1 MITLLSQFESNFKQY
16 LTPTQF
22 QTLSILISL
31 INQYREVKIEKLATY
46 FPLPIQF
53 DSRRKHIQRFL
64 VLVGLSIPLIWFPII
79 SLIITEQFPMNSSLI
94 IALDRTQ
101 WQDKN
106 IFVISIIWCGHGWPI
121 YWTIFDKKGSS
132 NLAEQKA
139 LIRPVIKL
147 LNKYHIIIIGD
158 REFHSIELA
167 TWLKKE
173 KKKGKKLDFAFRQ
186 KQGSFYHKGRGKY
199 LPLSEIEIK
208 KGVKQIK
215 MGIKVTKK
223 KGFSSNNL
231 AIYHKR
237 KKLNKGSKEPWYIL
251 TSLNNVEEVIKVYK
265 KRMGIEI
272 MFKDYKKGGYNI
284 EESKAHKERLTNLI
298 LLIAIGYIN
307 QTLKG
312 KIIKNKG
319 IQKYIGRIKDKKRSK
334 KRHSDFWIGIY
345 GEIWINNYEN
355 YSEEI
360 AKIMSINKNKLSFY
374 QAGLKVK
381 EKLEKLYN
389 A

>member
-1 MITLLSQFESNFKQY
+1 MITLLSQFESHFQSF

-53 DSRRKHIQRFL
+53 ESRRKHIQRFL
-64 VLVGLSIPLIWFPII
+64 VLAALSIPLIWFPII
-79 SLIITEQFPMNSSLI
+79 SLIITQQFSLNSSLI

-106 IFVISIIWCGHGWPI
+106 IFIITVIWCGHAWPI
-121 YWTIFDKKGSS
+121 YWTIFEKKGSS
-132 NLAEQKA
+132 NLQEQKAHRPRRGFLGVRTEQEA

-173 KKKGKKLDFAFRQ
+173 KKKGKRLDFAFRQ
-186 KQGSFYHKGRGKY
+186 KQGSFYHKGGGKY
-199 LPLSEIEIK
+199 VPLSEIEID

-251 TSLNNVEEVIKVYK
+251 TSLNNK
-265 KRMGIEI
+265 K
-272 MFKDYKKGGYNI
+272 
-284 EESKAHKERLTNLI
+284 
-298 LLIAIGYIN
+298 
-307 QTLKG
+307 
-312 KIIKNKG
+312 
-319 IQKYIGRIKDKKRSK
+319 
-334 KRHSDFWIGIY
+334 
-345 GEIWINNYEN
+345 
-355 YSEEI
+355 
-360 AKIMSINKNKLSFY
+360 
-374 QAGLKVK
+374 
-381 EKLEKLYN
+381 
-389 A
+389 